1 MKKTLFALL
10 CASACFAAPAFADN
24 QKHAVSGLT
33 TCLDDVALNGAA
45 GTRTF
50 TWPCGT
56 GGGWPE
62 ALGYATLV
70 MFVDFTHD
78 NDGTLTLTCTVSD
91 DGAAQFD
98 PTTCSTSGGTCTLN
112 FGGVFVTSSLSADK
126 KYAVRMGIRGFR
138 KGQCVLAHGG
148 SAGSSD
154 KATVTS
160 YLISE

>member
-1 MKKTLFALL
+1 MRRLLLTLAVLI
-10 CASACFAAPAFADN
+10 ASSAGHAKPE
-24 QKHAVSGLT
+24 KHLATGLT

-45 GTRTF
+45 STRTF
-50 TWPCGT
+50 TWPCAPAGHQD
-56 GGGWPE
+56 

-112 FGGVFVTSSLSADK
+112 FGGVFVTSSLTADK
-126 KYAVRMGIRGFR
+126 KYAVRMGIRGYR
-138 KGQCVLAHGG
+138 KGECVLAHGG
-148 SAGSSD
+148 SAGASD

-160 YLISE
+160 YLIAE